1 MPFNDHRIPEIGD
14 KEPLPPWSGMG
25 SPKGGWMS
33 DTFRNQ
39 PQFPVPSR
47 PEVPRS
53 EELFHKLE
61 FKRMQD
67 QSKQRDIEDMKK
79 LKYPPNQKWMLDNRI
94 AFDSPFRDAFGG

>member
-1 MPFNDHRIPEIGD
+1 MPFNDYRIPEIGD
-14 KEPLPPWSGMG
+14 NISSGQHLYNLI
-25 SPKGGWMS
+25 
-33 DTFRNQ
+33 DNARRRQNRNQ
-39 PQFPVPSR
+39 PKSQFPSSSDKSN
-47 PEVPRS
+47 EI
-53 EELFHKLE
+53 FHELE